1 MNLRPTLLVA
11 SLAFA
16 LSACGDRA
24 ADDHQAAATPGTPP
38 AAGPTTD
45 DSAAMGTGP
54 ADTMAPGDAQTGT
67 GAATALAPADRKAL
81 LAVIEVDRHEIAAAQ
96 DALKKGVGERARAYA
111 EQLRTDH
118 ERSMQATQ
126 AMLDGKSESASAS
139 PQPAAS
145 DDPALA
151 AERRQHDTERARL
164 EGLDGEAFETAWIDA
179 MVKGH
184 QAALDKLDRELIPQ
198 ASAGEVR
205 SHLESTRKTI
215 AGHLE
220 QAQTLQKPAS

>member
-16 LSACGDRA
+16 LSACGERT
-24 ADDHQAAATPGTPP
+24 DDHRPAATPETPSAAVPP
-38 AAGPTTD
+38 AEGHVA
-45 DSAAMGTGP
+45 SGTVP
-54 ADTMAPGDAQTGT
+54 ADTMTPGAAQTG
-67 GAATALAPADRKAL
+67 AAGALAPADRKAL

-111 EQLRTDH
+111 DQLRTDH
-118 ERSMQATQ
+118 ERSMQATE
-126 AMLDGKSESASAS
+126 ALLDGTSGTAGAS
-139 PQPAAS
+139 PQAADS

-151 AERRQHDTERARL
+151 AERRQHDTERQRL
-164 EGLDGEAFETAWIDA
+164 DGLSGEAFEAAWIDA

-198 ASAGEVR
+198 ASAADVR
-205 SHLESTRKTI
+205 SHLERTRKTI

-220 QAQTLQKPAS
+220 QAQALQKPAS